1 MVNFPEKSF
10 LGTGWAFPPC
20 FGADN
25 SVEMVSN
32 VEDIRQSLTI
42 LFNTHLGERVLQP
55 EYGCALHK
63 FQFEP
68 ITAALRGYLH
78 DLVERAILYHEPRIE
93 LENVTISEDYGQDAF
108 EGRLIIT
115 VAFSIR
121 QTNSRFNF
129 VYDFYI
135 NEGATQ
141 SAQGVVPQAVPA
153 QGDFFSV

>member
-1 MVNFPEKSF
+1 MFNFPEKSF
-10 LGTGWAFPPC
+10 LGRGWAFPPS
-20 FGADN
+20 FGVDN

-32 VEDIRQSLTI
+32 IEDIRQSLTI
-42 LFNTHLGERVLQP
+42 LFNTHLGERILQP

-68 ITAALRGYLH
+68 ITPALLGYLR
-78 DLVERAILYHEPRIE
+78 DLVENAILYHEPRIE
-93 LENVTISEDYGQDAF
+93 AEKVTISEAYKQDAF

-115 VAFSIR
+115 VEFSIR

-129 VYDFYI
+129 VYDYYL

-141 SAQGVVPQAVPA
+141 STPGLVQPA
-153 QGDFFSV
+153 ASLQGDFFS